1 MLKIIKHCQ
10 DHLPDIVTGQ
20 LLGLD
25 VAHPGSSEV
34 TLEVTNCFPFPSRA
48 TNAAGEPE
56 DESDDA
62 GAEYQLEM
70 MTRLREVG
78 VDSNTV
84 GWYTSTYL
92 GSFVNDSLVD
102 TQV

>member
-1 MLKIIKHCQ
+1 MYHSNLYHES
-10 DHLPDIVTGQ
+10 L
-20 LLGLD
+20 
-25 VAHPGSSEV
+25 
-34 TLEVTNCFPFPSRA
+34 
-48 TNAAGEPE
+48 GEPE
-56 DESDDA
+56 DESDEA

-92 GSFVNDSLVD
+92 GSFLNDSLVD